1 MTNLYPYSSAMLN
14 LGRFAYLHQ
23 ITNNLVRIKET
34 ELLLNDAND
43 YVREGAASLIEDL
56 REEIEEIEQD
66 AEERYNDWATD

>member
-1 MTNLYPYSSAMLN
+1 MTGLYPYSVAMLN

-23 ITNNLVRIKET
+23 ITNCLVRIEEAKA
-34 ELLLNDAND
+34 LLNDAND

-56 REEIEEIEQD
+56 REEIVEIEQR